1 MTRQKRLEQRF
12 VERIPRV
19 LEPGILY
26 ISMEYATAAHSC
38 ACGCGEEVMTPFTP
52 TDWKMTFDGE
62 TVSLRPSIG
71 NWQLACRS
79 HYVIDRGVVVPAGA
93 WTDRQIAS
101 ERERDRAAKARF
113 YNGHQEPSSP
123 PHSAAQPTV
132 PIAPADP
139 DRPPTIAPAG
149 QRRGFWKSVLG
160 AFFSRVDRENPR

>member
-1 MTRQKRLEQRF
+1 MTLHKRLEQRF

-26 ISMEYATAAHSC
+26 ISMGYATAAHSC

-62 TVSLRPSIG
+62 TVSLWPSIG

-93 WTDRQIAS
+93 WTDKQIGA
-101 ERERDRAAKARF
+101 ERSRDRAAKARF
-113 YNGHQEPSSP
+113 YGTPQGSASSVTPASPLREPAVTP
-123 PHSAAQPTV
+123 L
-132 PIAPADP
+132 P
-139 DRPPTIAPAG
+139 DGSGASNA
-149 QRRGFWKSVLG
+149 RRSGSTHGFWKALVKVL
-160 AFFSRVDRENPR
+160 RI

>member
-1 MTRQKRLEQRF
+1 MTWHKRLEQRF

-26 ISMEYATAAHSC
+26 ISMGYATAAHSC

-62 TVSLRPSIG
+62 TVSLKPSIG

-79 HYVIDRGVVVPAGA
+79 HYVIDRGAVVPAGA
-93 WTDRQIAS
+93 WTDKQIAS

-113 YNGHQEPSSP
+113 YGAPKGSACASTSALPSVEPAVP
-123 PHSAAQPTV
+123 PHPDGSAV
-132 PIAPADP
+132 VDP
-139 DRPPTIAPAG
+139 SRSGSTH
-149 QRRGFWKSVLG
+149 GFWQALRR
-160 AFFSRVDRENPR
+160 ALRI

>member
-1 MTRQKRLEQRF
+1 MTWHKRLEQRF

-26 ISMEYATAAHSC
+26 ISMGYATAAHSC
-38 ACGCGEEVMTPFTP
+38 ACGCREEVMTPFTP

-79 HYVIDRGVVVPAGA
+79 HYVIDRSVVVPAGA
-93 WTDRQIAS
+93 WTDKQIAA

-113 YNGHQEPSSP
+113 YGTPQGSASPVTPASPLREPALTP
-123 PHSAAQPTV
+123 L
-132 PIAPADP
+132 P
-139 DRPPTIAPAG
+139 DGSEASNA
-149 QRRGFWKSVLG
+149 RRSGSKHGFWRALVKVL
-160 AFFSRVDRENPR
+160 RI